1 VFASSVPPQ
10 KPRAKSG
17 KTPPAAPR
25 PVAAGRARRL
35 RWTLAVIAD
44 IIIVAAAVTFW
55 RIHHSHQTQ
64 PADSPSQ
71 SIAAAS
77 LPSIPFTD
85 ITASSGLHFTHTNGA
100 AGEKLLPETM
110 GGGCAFFDY
119 DNDGFPDILLI
130 NSRPWNVTAAPAP
143 TMALYHNDGHGHFT
157 DVTAGSGLDITLY
170 GMGVAIG
177 DYDND
182 GLPDVLITAVGG
194 CRLFHNDGNGHFT
207 DVTATAGVGGD
218 AADWSTSAAFIDIDN
233 DGLLDLFVC
242 NYVQWDRQRDV
253 SQGFTIP
260 GVGRAYGPPR
270 AFAGTFCRLYHND
283 GNGHFTDISEKA
295 GIRVADRVTNKPAAK
310 ALAVAPIDLD
320 GDGLIDLVVANDT
333 TPNLVFHNRGHGTF
347 EEIGA
352 RSGLAYSAAGEARG
366 AMGIDAALFH
376 SDEEGE
382 SMAVAVGNFAE
393 ELNALY
399 VSQGARRAILFQDE
413 AMASGVG
420 PATRHVLTFG
430 LFFFDADLDGRLDL
444 LMVNGHLEPQ
454 IDQLPN
460 QPQRY
465 RQAPILLWNT
475 GTGRA
480 TPKFTPLTAR
490 ECGSAFFEPLVA
502 RGAAY
507 ADIDG
512 DGDLDLLITQLAG
525 PPRLYRNDQAL
536 GHHWLRLKLIGDPAK
551 HVNRDAI
558 GAWVEVDI
566 GSQHIR
572 RQVMPTCSY
581 MSQVELPVTIGLGK
595 AVRPDRV
602 TVVWPNGQRQ
612 EVGEYK
618 VDGVTK
624 VEQR

>member
-1 VFASSVPPQ
+1 VPSSP

-17 KTPPAAPR
+17 GKHLPAAPH
-25 PVAAGRARRL
+25 PGAAGRARGRS
-35 RWTLAVIAD
+35 RWVIAALV
-44 IIIVAAAVTFW
+44 VAVVGGSLIFW
-55 RIHHSHQTQ
+55 RTRRSGRTQ
-64 PADSPSQ
+64 PPQPAAQ
-71 SIAAAS
+71 SVAVAT

-85 ITASSGLHFTHTNGA
+85 ITASAGINFVHTNGA

-110 GGGCAFFDY
+110 GGGCAFFDF
-119 DNDGFPDILLI
+119 DNDGSPDILLI
-130 NSRPWNVTAAPAP
+130 NSRPWSASAGSAPM
-143 TMALYHNDGHGHFT
+143 MALYHNDGHGHFT
-157 DVTAGSGLDITLY
+157 DVTAGSGLDVSLY

-194 CRLFHNDGNGHFT
+194 CRLFHNDGHGHFT

-218 AADWSTSAAFIDIDN
+218 AGDWSTSAAFVDIDN

-270 AFAGTFCRLYHND
+270 AFAGTFCRLHHND
-283 GNGHFTDISEKA
+283 GGGHFTDISEKA
-295 GIRVADRVTNKPAAK
+295 GIRVTDSLTGKPAAK

-320 GDGLIDLVVANDT
+320 GDGWMDLVVANDT
-333 TPNLVFHNRGHGTF
+333 TPNFLFHNKGNGTF

-352 RSGLAYSAAGEARG
+352 RSALAYSSAGEARG

-376 SDEEGE
+376 SDEEGQA
-382 SMAVAVGNFAE
+382 MAVAVGNFAE

-399 VSQGARRAILFQDE
+399 VSQGPRRAMTFHDE

-460 QPQRY
+460 QAQRY
-465 RQAPILLWNT
+465 RQPPILMWNT
-475 GTGRA
+475 GSGRA
-480 TPKFTPLTAR
+480 TPKFAPLTSK
-490 ECGSAFFEPLVA
+490 ECGAEFFAPLVA

-512 DGDLDLLITQLAG
+512 DGDLDLLVTQTGG
-525 PPRLYRNDQAL
+525 PPHLYRNDQKL
-536 GHHWLRLKLIGDPAK
+536 GHHWLRLKLIGDPAR

-558 GAWVEVDI
+558 GAWVEVDV
-566 GSQHIR
+566 GSQHVR
-572 RQVMPTCSY
+572 RQVMPTRSY

-595 AVRPDRV
+595 ASRPDRV